1 MRLSFGFPPAV
12 LLAAPVLLALL
23 GTRLQGQDTTRS
35 APPPPAASRIAARLL
50 VVFRPP
56 VRGVRRERALTR
68 GGDGARALI
77 PDARVDTLVP
87 QTLRDTPHVAVCA
100 AGEPDSARL
109 TVRITDSTTST
120 SADGITYGAT
130 SGTSRSVMIGLRAGL
145 NRIPLASTGLTLA
158 DGALAEWS
166 LSTRSGEVFLQEFI
180 QRHVVRSTP
189 TINALATNGIW
200 YDALDLFVVDALRGI
215 PLASER
221 LDAFLTSVGAMPCAE
236 PPARP

>member
-1 MRLSFGFPPAV
+1 MRISFGRPPAL
-12 LLAAPVLLALL
+12 LLAAPALLALL

-35 APPPPAASRIAARLL
+35 APPPPTASRIAARLL

-120 SADGITYGAT
+120 SADGITYGAA

-145 NRIPLASTGLTLA
+145 NRIALASTGLTLP

-200 YDALDLFVVDALRGI
+200 YDALDLFVVEALHGV

-236 PPARP
+236 PPAKP